1 LLAADG
7 VKIDIRPDAIAAI
20 ARIATDVNE
29 RDENIGARRLHTVL
43 ERVFEEIGYA
53 APEVAETVVI
63 DGAYVS
69 DRLGEIA
76 ASADLSNFI
85 L

>member
-1 LLAADG
+1 
-7 VKIDIRPDAIAAI
+7 VKLDIRPDGIAAI
-20 ARIATDVNE
+20 ARIATEVNE

-43 ERVFEEIGYA
+43 ERVFEEIGFA

-63 DGAYVS
+63 DAAYVS